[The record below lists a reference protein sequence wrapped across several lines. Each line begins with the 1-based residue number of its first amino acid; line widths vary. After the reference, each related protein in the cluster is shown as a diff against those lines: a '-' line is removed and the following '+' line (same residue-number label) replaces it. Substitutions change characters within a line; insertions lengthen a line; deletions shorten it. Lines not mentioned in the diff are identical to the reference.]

1 MSDSGILE
9 RYTTAVGR
17 LGGTPR
23 ADPPTLPVPAQP
35 EPDADAADDHGCF
48 GVLRGQRERA
58 VMLELRRRTG
68 DVLAVGYGWVERIA
82 YDPSDG
88 ITLHLGGQS
97 IRIRGSNLNAE
108 VRPNVRLFEAL
119 TRHRVSWVRE
129 ARVELTSLGRDSCDV
144 HRIEW

>member
-9 RYTTAVGR
+9 RYMAVGR
-17 LGGTPR
+17 LGGTLR
-23 ADPPTLPVPAQP
+23 AEPAIVPALP
-35 EPDADAADDHGCF
+35 EPESDADDDHGCF

-88 ITLHLGGQS
+88 ITLHLGGQKVV
-97 IRIRGSNLNAE
+97 IRGANLNAE
-108 VRPNVRLFEAL
+108 VRPNVRLFEGL

-129 ARVELTSLGRDSCDV
+129 RAAEIAPPDPALPVVRQ
-144 HRIEW
+144 IEW